1 MRYFGT
7 TGPRRAVALLLIVS
21 HLCLF
26 SGCATLAHRSSASG
40 QHAQSTANCSGAGE
54 VCPWLLGDAGLL
66 LLGIV
71 PGVIAFIVDFGT
83 GAWRHA
89 DTGRVMTAS
98 DEVASAHL
106 LFSPTPTGS
115 TDIRALLS
123 VVGLRESAQPAEA
136 RLFTS
141 RLVSVPHSTP

>member
-1 MRYFGT
+1 MRLLAT
-7 TGPRRAVALLLIVS
+7 TGPRRSVALLLIVS
-21 HLCLF
+21 HLFLF

-40 QHAQSTANCSGAGE
+40 QHAQSTADCSGTGE

-66 LLGIV
+66 LLGVI

-89 DTGRVMTAS
+89 DAGRAMTAS

-106 LFSPTPTGS
+106 LFSPPETRS
-115 TDIRALLS
+115 TD
-123 VVGLRESAQPAEA
+123 
-136 RLFTS
+136 
-141 RLVSVPHSTP
+141 